1 MRLER
6 DLVSVDL
13 DEKKQGRVVSFLMDV
28 ESVAAWF
35 RVVAHSRVAQQAFAK
50 SINDILVYAQMCGME
65 DWHGGHPLAV
75 THAESSWPPRPVTST
90 CSNCIACRTS
100 GGPAGL
106 IVKPLRF
113 ALARVPAGRRC
124 R

>member
-35 RVVAHSRVAQQAFAK
+35 RVVAHPRVTQQAFAK
-50 SINDILVYAQMCGME
+50 SINDIPAHAQVGGME
-65 DWHGGHPLAV
+65 DWHGGHPLA
-75 THAESSWPPRPVTST
+75 SCGW
-90 CSNCIACRTS
+90 
-100 GGPAGL
+100 G
-106 IVKPLRF
+106 IVPF
-113 ALARVPAGRRC
+113 EPS
-124 R
+124 

>member
-13 DEKKQGRVVSFLMDV
+13 EEKKQGRVVSFLMDV

-50 SINDILVYAQMCGME
+50 SSNDILAYAQMCGME
-65 DWHGGHPLAV
+65 DFGHPLAV
-75 THAESSWPPRPVTST
+75 LHAESSWPPLPVTNT
-90 CSNCIACRTS
+90 FSNCIACRTS
-100 GGPAGL
+100 GGPADL
-106 IVKPLRF
+106 VVKPLRF
-113 ALARVPAGRRC
+113 ALARAPGGRRY